1 MTSVPDMGVLRAAV
15 PFIKAYKNRVFVV
28 KMGGELCTP
37 GAVLDNVMEQ
47 LGLLYQL
54 GMKIVLVHGGG
65 PQATELGDKLG
76 VESSFVNGRRIT
88 SSEFIDVAK
97 MAFAGTINTDVI
109 AAGKRAGLPAVGLSG
124 IDGELLT
131 AVRRERVEVVDAE
144 TRERRTVDFGF
155 VGDVK
160 HVNPKIIQHLLAG
173 DFLPVIC
180 SLAAEDSGQVLNIN
194 ADSLAS
200 ALAIRMEATKFCLL
214 TNVDGVM
221 GELTDPSSLLS
232 YIDLSEAEHLLESA
246 RITGGMVAK
255 LRTCVDAIKGG
266 VPRAHIVNGRVRD
279 SLLKEI
285 LTNEGSG
292 TLIVKTKT
300 RDEAASLSSV

>member
-1 MTSVPDMGVLRAAV
+1 MTSVHDMGLLRAAV
-15 PFIKAYKNRVFVV
+15 PFIRAYKNKIFVV
-28 KMGGELCTP
+28 KIGGELCHP
-37 GAVLDNVMEQ
+37 GPVLDNVMEQ

-109 AAGKRAGLPAVGLSG
+109 AAGKRAGLPTVGLSG
-124 IDGELLT
+124 IDGDLLT
-131 AVRRERVEVVDAE
+131 AVRRETVEVVDAE
-144 TRERRTVDFGF
+144 TRETRRVDFGF

-160 HVNPKIIQHLLAG
+160 HVDPRVIQHLLAG

-180 SLAAEDSGQVLNIN
+180 SLAADANGQVLNIN

-221 GELTDPSSLLS
+221 GNLADSSTLLS
-232 YIDLSEAEHLLESA
+232 YIDVVQAEELLASSK
-246 RITGGMVAK
+246 ITGGMVAK
-255 LRTCVDAIKGG
+255 LRTCVEAVKGG

-292 TLIVKTKT
+292 TLIVRTKLKEELT
-300 RDEAASLSSV
+300 APAF